1 MTDDGLYSDGG
12 QETVAYFFVI
22 IIMLGMIGPS
32 IPQAP
37 EGQIINPFSCRT
49 LEGVIIDKQ
58 DDSDGY
64 RLYVELF
71 IKDEWEGHIIWVSNR
86 TYNSYDIGYSYSE
99 KVCEL
104 VEYED
109 ILSVYNDGI
118 DTGWLTPTSLPTIAS
133 S

>member
-1 MTDDGLYSDGG
+1 MTDDGLYSEGG
-12 QETVAYFFVI
+12 GETIAYFIAI

-37 EGQIINPFSCRT
+37 EGQIINPFSCRV
-49 LEGVIIDKQ
+49 LEGSIIEKQ
-58 DDSDGY
+58 HDDDGY

-71 IKDEWEGHIIWVSNR
+71 IKDEWEGHIIWVSNK
-86 TYNSYDIGYSYSE
+86 TYNSYDVGYTYSE
-99 KVCEL
+99 RVCEL

-109 ILSVYNDGI
+109 ILSIYHEGI
-118 DTGWLTPTSLPTIAS
+118 ETGWLTPTTIPTIPS